1 MVIQKLTTHNKSE
14 YVYDQIVKAIQS
26 GQYNVGD
33 RLPSELELA
42 ELAGVSRAS
51 VREALSA
58 LRLAGAIE
66 TKKGNG
72 TFIKAN
78 TFGFA
83 AEKARFDTNM
93 NTFEILEAR
102 RVVEPAVARL
112 ALEVLNEKRLEKIQ
126 KAFYEMERT
135 AQQKAFD
142 RYHETNKNFHS
153 AIADATE
160 NKSLITYIHSLQ
172 VVFLASEFGARL
184 RRRYLTEESYVTAS
198 VAIHRE
204 ICEAFTTHDKNRLE
218 RAWIRHNEGL
228 ENQLLGK

>member
-1 MVIQKLTTHNKSE
+1 MAIEKLTSHNKSE

-26 GQYNVGD
+26 GQYKVGD
-33 RLPSELELA
+33 RLPAEIELA
-42 ELAGVSRAS
+42 EMAGVSRAS

-58 LRLAGAIE
+58 LRLAGVIE

-72 TFIKAN
+72 TYIKAD
-78 TFGFA
+78 TFAFA

-112 ALEVLNEKRLEKIQ
+112 ALEVLDERRLEKIQ
-126 KAFYEMERT
+126 NAFLEMEQIVRKKAFE
-135 AQQKAFD
+135 
-142 RYHETNKNFHS
+142 RYHEANKNFHT

-160 NKSLITYIHSLQ
+160 NKSLITYVHSLQ
-172 VVFLASEFGARL
+172 MVFLASEFGARL
-184 RRRYLTEESYVTAS
+184 RRRYLTEEGYVTTS

-204 ICEAFTTHDKNRLE
+204 ICEAFITRDQSRLE
-218 RAWIRHNEGL
+218 RAWTWHNEGL
-228 ENQLLGK
+228 EKQLLGK

>member
-1 MVIQKLTTHNKSE
+1 MVIQKLTSHNKSE

-33 RLPSELELA
+33 RLPAEIELA

-72 TFIKAN
+72 TFIKAS

-83 AEKARFDTNM
+83 REKTRFDTNM

-102 RVVEPAVARL
+102 KVVEPAVAML
-112 ALEVLNEKRLEKIQ
+112 ALEVLNQERLKKIQ
-126 KAFYEMERT
+126 NAFGEMERVV
-135 AQQKAFD
+135 QEKAFE
-142 RYHETNKNFHS
+142 RYHETNKRFHS

-160 NKSLITYIHSLQ
+160 NKSLITYVHSLQ
-172 VVFLASEFGARL
+172 VVFIASDFGARL
-184 RRRYLTEESYVTAS
+184 RRRYLTEENYVKKS

-204 ICEAFTTHDKNRLE
+204 ICEALKTRDKQRLAC
-218 RAWIRHNEGL
+218 AWTRHNEGL